1 MSYGPQDPVPV
12 VSQNH
17 EAIIIEMMPNNFII
31 EKVYIDLE
39 NSVDIL
45 YNGTFEQMRLGDDKV
60 ALV

>member
-17 EAIIIEMMPNNFII
+17 EAIIIEMMLNNFII

-39 NSVDIL
+39 NDIL
-45 YNGTFEQMRLGDDKV
+45 YNGTFEQMRLGDGKL